1 MRALLIEDEEN
12 ILEAIRFLL
21 SRDGWDVMGHGDGAT
36 ALEAVA
42 RIAPDVV
49 VLDVMLPGR
58 SGLDILRDLRAKPE
72 TADLP
77 VLMLTAKGGARDRDL
92 AFELGANAFLSKP
105 FANAEMVETMQGLAA
120 AARGTGAVAS
130 GAQG

>member
-1 MRALLIEDEEN
+1 
-12 ILEAIRFLL
+12 
-21 SRDGWDVMGHGDGAT
+21 
-36 ALEAVA
+36 
-42 RIAPDVV
+42 
-49 VLDVMLPGR
+49 
-58 SGLDILRDLRAKPE
+58 RAKPE